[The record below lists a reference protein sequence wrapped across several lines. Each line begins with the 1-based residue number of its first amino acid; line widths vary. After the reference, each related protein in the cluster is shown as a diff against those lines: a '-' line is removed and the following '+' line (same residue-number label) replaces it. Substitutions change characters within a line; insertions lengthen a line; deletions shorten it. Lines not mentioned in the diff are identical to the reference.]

1 MSSKSQNTKQKINNQ
16 QNSTNFDD
24 NFNINELLKNINN
37 NNDNY
42 VEQSYDVIT
51 ALINENELYRNEAFG
66 FKYVSDE
73 LQEKLKKISNEKK
86 TLFEENNNL
95 KQNNEKLNNQM
106 NLYEKQQKG
115 GFSDNILKF
124 LKCYSTGLTEDK
136 KRELRDKYKK
146 YIPEYY

>member
-1 MSSKSQNTKQKINNQ
+1 MSSKSHISISKQKINNQ

-37 NNDNY
+37 TNDNY
-42 VEQSYDVIT
+42 VEQSYNIIM

-86 TLFEENNNL
+86 ALFEENSNL
-95 KQNNEKLNNQM
+95 KQNNEQLNN
-106 NLYEKQQKG
+106 
-115 GFSDNILKF
+115 
-124 LKCYSTGLTEDK
+124 
-136 KRELRDKYKK
+136 
-146 YIPEYY
+146 